1 MCIMNAAC
9 LIAIVLITSCY
20 GNSTNS
26 GSYTLKFE
34 NANFEELQS
43 MFTKIK
49 GTGKGLREDEEKM
62 SAFAASLTNRQT
74 LGAGQIIKFNK
85 VWTNV
90 NNDYHPSTGVYTAP
104 KPGLY
109 QFSCTVMTQHN
120 EVLRVFL
127 WKNDTKTVGVYPG
140 NSGYNMGTLN
150 MVLALNKGDKI
161 YIKQWGS
168 EKSIY
173 SDPAGNLC
181 MFSGYQI
188 R

>member
-1 MCIMNAAC
+1 
-9 LIAIVLITSCY
+9 
-20 GNSTNS
+20 
-26 GSYTLKFE
+26 
-34 NANFEELQS
+34 
-43 MFTKIK
+43 
-49 GTGKGLREDEEKM
+49 M
-62 SAFAASLTNRQT
+62 SAFAASLTNQQT

-120 EVLRVFL
+120 KTLRIFL

-150 MVLALNKGDKI
+150 MVLELNKGDKV
-161 YIKQWGS
+161 YIKQRGS

-173 SDPAGNLC
+173 SDPASNFC